1 MHIEI
6 ILIGIIVGIANFA
19 SRFGPF
25 WFLQRNL
32 DAQNNKGNAWI
43 GVAMGAIGMSAICS
57 MLMVATL
64 PPLIEDASKSVAM
77 ACGFVMLIVIY
88 FWTKKIVMA
97 TLLAALVYGLVFTY
111 LPHLMG

>member
-6 ILIGIIVGIANFA
+6 ILIGIIVGIANFV

-25 WFLQRNL
+25 WFLEKK
-32 DAQNNKGNAWI
+32 NNEQQHKGNVWI

-64 PPLIEDASKSVAM
+64 PPLIEDTSKSFAM
-77 ACGFVMLIVIY
+77 ACGFVTLIVIY
-88 FWTKKIVMA
+88 FWSKKIVLA

-111 LPHLMG
+111 LPL

>member
-1 MHIEI
+1 MNIEI

-25 WFLQRNL
+25 WFLQRKHE
-32 DAQNNKGNAWI
+32 QQTHQGNVWI

-64 PPLIEDASKSVAM
+64 PPLIEDSSKSFAM
-77 ACGFVMLIVIY
+77 ACGFVVLIAVY
-88 FWTKKIVMA
+88 FASKKIVLA
-97 TLLAALVYGLVFTY
+97 TLLAALIYGLVFTY
-111 LPHLMG
+111 SDISFV

>member
-6 ILIGIIVGIANFA
+6 ILIGILVGIANFV

-25 WFLQRNL
+25 WLLEKKQ
-32 DAQNNKGNAWI
+32 QTQQNKGNVWI
-43 GVAMGAIGMSAICS
+43 GIAMGAIGMSAICS

-64 PPLIEDASKSVAM
+64 PPLLEDSTKSFAM
-77 ACGFVMLIVIY
+77 GCGFVVLITIY
-88 FWTKKIVMA
+88 FASKKIVLA

-111 LPHLMG
+111 LPL

>member
-6 ILIGIIVGIANFA
+6 ILIGIIVGIANFI

-25 WFLQRNL
+25 WLLEKKQ
-32 DAQNNKGNAWI
+32 QKQQHKGNIWI
-43 GVAMGAIGMSAICS
+43 GVAMGAIGLSAICS

-64 PPLIEDASKSVAM
+64 PPLLQDSSKSFAM
-77 ACGFVMLIVIY
+77 ACGFVVLIAIY
-88 FWTKKIVMA
+88 FASKKIVLA

-111 LPHLMG
+111 LPL

>member
-25 WFLQRNL
+25 WFLEKK
-32 DAQNNKGNAWI
+32 NNKQQNQGNVWI

-64 PPLIEDASKSVAM
+64 PPLIEDASKSFAM
-77 ACGFVMLIVIY
+77 ACGFVVLIAVY
-88 FWTKKIVMA
+88 FASKKIVLA
-97 TLLAALVYGLVFTY
+97 TLLAALVYGLIFTY
-111 LPHLMG
+111 CPNLIG

>member
-6 ILIGIIVGIANFA
+6 ILIGIIVGIANFV

-25 WFLQRNL
+25 WLLQRKSE
-32 DAQNNKGNAWI
+32 AQPHKGNAWI

-64 PPLIEDASKSVAM
+64 PPLIEDSSKSFAM
-77 ACGFVMLIVIY
+77 ACGFVMLIAIY
-88 FWTKKIVMA
+88 FWTKKIVLA

-111 LPHLMG
+111 L